1 MKQLAKTNQT
11 VLKILLQEEEAD
23 YIVWMESYHMS
34 PARRSSVGK
43 ALLSLNV
50 AHPEIKTRV
59 FIGLG

>member
-11 VLKILLQEEEAD
+11 VLKILLQEEAD

-43 ALLSLNV
+43 ALVSLNV

>member
-11 VLKILLQEEEAD
+11 VLKILLQEEAD